1 MMYLYRFDN
10 RNKQNLCLR
19 NREIVQ
25 RKSTPRC
32 RTDTNQGY
40 LEKVGQCAQ
49 EAHEAQEAT
58 ICVKNAD
65 IVQVVS
71 FETPLPGE

>member
-1 MMYLYRFDN
+1 MAIRAPDGA
-10 RNKQNLCLR
+10 NKQNLCLR

-49 EAHEAQEAT
+49 EAQEAT
-58 ICVKNAD
+58 RVHNLCKNW
-65 IVQVVS
+65 
-71 FETPLPGE
+71 